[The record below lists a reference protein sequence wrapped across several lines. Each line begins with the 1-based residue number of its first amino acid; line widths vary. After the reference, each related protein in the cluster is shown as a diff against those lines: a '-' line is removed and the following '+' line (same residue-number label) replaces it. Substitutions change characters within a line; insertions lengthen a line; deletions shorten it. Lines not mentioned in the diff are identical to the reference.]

1 MALLAEARRHEAEAE
16 AAAARAAPSL
26 GHVPALDGL
35 RGLAVLGVVAF
46 HVGWIDGGYLG
57 VDAFFVLSGFL
68 ITSLLLA
75 EHDRRGRIALAR
87 FWGRRARRLLPAML
101 AMVAVVLV
109 WTMAADRAQL
119 GAVRGDAVAT
129 LLYVA
134 NWHEIA
140 TTSSYWAIFDAPSP
154 LQHTWSLA
162 IEEQF
167 YLAWPLVVGGV
178 ALIAV
183 RLRRRLAP
191 VLGVVAV
198 GAAAASYALMA
209 ALYDEGDASRAYFGT
224 GSRLGAIVLG
234 AALAALLG
242 RELLQPGPA
251 LGDRRLDVAAMVA
264 LAVLAWA
271 WVSVE
276 GTTPWLYR
284 GGFALLGLAVVVV
297 IAAACRPGIV
307 ATGLAWR
314 PLRALGLISYGLY
327 LWHWVVI
334 AILTEA
340 RTGLHGLSLDL
351 VQLVISLAAAL
362 ASFWFLEQPIRTR
375 RWLRTPKLATTAAIG
390 AYGAVFALVGAT
402 LLVPGPDL
410 DGLEQRL
417 TAGSTATPDTLGTTA
432 GPGTAATSAPATTAP
447 VPATT
452 APPTTLAPL
461 PPPRIGVFGDSTAVR
476 TGVGLT
482 EYGERSGQLQ
492 VVVNAAAR
500 RVRRRPAGRTAVP
513 RGDVR
518 ARRVLRRPRSQL
530 GRDAR
535 HPADRRRRHP
545 DRHVGDRRA
554 APPRR
559 QHVASRRRPGD
570 RRSGPRRA
578 AGRERLLGRAGHP
591 RRLAPRT
598 RADRPARAP
607 GTMERFNELLEQ
619 VLPEFPLAR
628 SVGLDQFVD
637 AQSEADRARLRPDGI
652 HFTSDTAVLVA
663 DSWLGPHVVEAAEG
677 LRRAHAHAD
686 LGG

>member
-1 MALLAEARRHEAEAE
+1 
-16 AAAARAAPSL
+16 
-26 GHVPALDGL
+26 
-35 RGLAVLGVVAF
+35 
-46 HVGWIDGGYLG
+46 
-57 VDAFFVLSGFL
+57 
-68 ITSLLLA
+68 
-75 EHDRRGRIALAR
+75 
-87 FWGRRARRLLPAML
+87 
-101 AMVAVVLV
+101 
-109 WTMAADRAQL
+109 
-119 GAVRGDAVAT
+119 
-129 LLYVA
+129 
-134 NWHEIA
+134 
-140 TTSSYWAIFDAPSP
+140 
-154 LQHTWSLA
+154 
-162 IEEQF
+162 
-167 YLAWPLVVGGV
+167 
-178 ALIAV
+178 
-183 RLRRRLAP
+183 
-191 VLGVVAV
+191 
-198 GAAAASYALMA
+198 MA

-242 RELLQPGPA
+242 RRLLQPGPA

-417 TAGSTATPDTLGTTA
+417 TAGSTATPDSRGTTA
-432 GPGTAATSAPATTAP
+432 SPGTTATPAPATTAP

-461 PPPRIGVFGDSTAVR
+461 PPPRD
-476 TGVGLT
+476 
-482 EYGERSGQLQ
+482 
-492 VVVNAAAR
+492 R
-500 RVRRRPAGRTAVP
+500 RVR
-513 RGDVR
+513 
-518 ARRVLRRPRSQL
+518 
-530 GRDAR
+530 
-535 HPADRRRRHP
+535 
-545 DRHVGDRRA
+545 
-554 APPRR
+554 
-559 QHVASRRRPGD
+559 
-570 RRSGPRRA
+570 
-578 AGRERLLGRAGHP
+578 
-591 RRLAPRT
+591 
-598 RADRPARAP
+598 
-607 GTMERFNELLEQ
+607 
-619 VLPEFPLAR
+619 
-628 SVGLDQFVD
+628 
-637 AQSEADRARLRPDGI
+637 
-652 HFTSDTAVLVA
+652 
-663 DSWLGPHVVEAAEG
+663 
-677 LRRAHAHAD
+677 
-686 LGG
+686 